1 MHRLYSPDCDFHQR
15 VDVASHAV
23 GNLRG
28 ALDVYHAVI
37 SPPLLVRRRWQSVR
51 RRIRIEQGVLRR
63 FGRFLSL
70 GGEGVVELDDRLVGI
85 EALAL
90 YLRPDGEAVEGRAA
104 RQGDIEHTR
113 AEHLGVD
120 GAVLEGLNMPTVS
133 EIDGKLDELKRQ
145 AAALKEQRKVA
156 AAKEREQARKWKA
169 ATLAAIGETV
179 LKTLGA
185 DWTAIDL
192 EGLQGWLAE
201 SAEDIRLMA
210 VTDTRTPVEAKEA
223 LDAFKRSSK
232 PKRTGKPDAVD
243 DVTEMPETIDMAE
256 DEKQADW

>member
-1 MHRLYSPDCDFHQR
+1 M
-15 VDVASHAV
+15 A
-23 GNLRG
+23 
-28 ALDVYHAVI
+28 
-37 SPPLLVRRRWQSVR
+37 
-51 RRIRIEQGVLRR
+51 
-63 FGRFLSL
+63 
-70 GGEGVVELDDRLVGI
+70 
-85 EALAL
+85 
-90 YLRPDGEAVEGRAA
+90 
-104 RQGDIEHTR
+104 
-113 AEHLGVD
+113 
-120 GAVLEGLNMPTVS
+120 TVS

-145 AAALKEQRKVA
+145 AAAL
-156 AAKEREQARKWKA
+156 KEREQARKWKA

-232 PKRTGKPDAVD
+232 PKRTGKPNAVEAE
-243 DVTEMPETIDMAE
+243 DVTEMSETIDMAE
-256 DEKQADW
+256 DENQADW

>member
-1 MHRLYSPDCDFHQR
+1 
-15 VDVASHAV
+15 
-23 GNLRG
+23 
-28 ALDVYHAVI
+28 
-37 SPPLLVRRRWQSVR
+37 
-51 RRIRIEQGVLRR
+51 
-63 FGRFLSL
+63 
-70 GGEGVVELDDRLVGI
+70 
-85 EALAL
+85 
-90 YLRPDGEAVEGRAA
+90 
-104 RQGDIEHTR
+104 
-113 AEHLGVD
+113 
-120 GAVLEGLNMPTVS
+120 MPTVS

-210 VTDTRTPVEAKEA
+210 KEA

>member
-1 MHRLYSPDCDFHQR
+1 
-15 VDVASHAV
+15 
-23 GNLRG
+23 
-28 ALDVYHAVI
+28 
-37 SPPLLVRRRWQSVR
+37 
-51 RRIRIEQGVLRR
+51 
-63 FGRFLSL
+63 
-70 GGEGVVELDDRLVGI
+70 
-85 EALAL
+85 
-90 YLRPDGEAVEGRAA
+90 
-104 RQGDIEHTR
+104 
-113 AEHLGVD
+113 
-120 GAVLEGLNMPTVS
+120 MPTVS

-232 PKRTGKPDAVD
+232 PKRTEKPDAVE
-243 DVTEMPETIDMAE
+243 DVTEYLWKMFPFMSLRQATAALRELREGGLIAEREYDGLDPDCRNWYTLTETGSAV
-256 DEKQADW
+256 A

>member
-1 MHRLYSPDCDFHQR
+1 
-15 VDVASHAV
+15 
-23 GNLRG
+23 
-28 ALDVYHAVI
+28 
-37 SPPLLVRRRWQSVR
+37 
-51 RRIRIEQGVLRR
+51 
-63 FGRFLSL
+63 
-70 GGEGVVELDDRLVGI
+70 
-85 EALAL
+85 
-90 YLRPDGEAVEGRAA
+90 
-104 RQGDIEHTR
+104 
-113 AEHLGVD
+113 
-120 GAVLEGLNMPTVS
+120 MPTVS

-145 AAALKEQRKVA
+145 AAALKEQG
-156 AAKEREQARKWKA
+156 REQARKWKA

-192 EGLQGWLAE
+192 EGLQGWLADN
-201 SAEDIRLMA
+201 AEDIRLMA

-232 PKRTGKPDAVD
+232 PKRTGKPDAVE